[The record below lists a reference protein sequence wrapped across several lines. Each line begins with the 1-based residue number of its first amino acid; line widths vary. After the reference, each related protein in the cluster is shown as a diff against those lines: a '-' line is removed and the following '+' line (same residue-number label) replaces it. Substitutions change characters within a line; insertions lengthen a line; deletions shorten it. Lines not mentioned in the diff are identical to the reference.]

1 VIVTGAAGLLVLWY
15 YVATV
20 PFAATTDWSALGSE
34 EGVAHHA
41 RWLEAALAWIREGR
55 ELAGAAPESVHA
67 APTAEEFEQ
76 AMRATA
82 PSFAPTGTASP
93 RWRLP

>member
-1 VIVTGAAGLLVLWY
+1 VIATVAAGMLVAWY
-15 YVATV
+15 YIATV

-34 EGVAHHA
+34 EAVAHHA
-41 RWLEAALAWIREGR
+41 RWLEAAQAWIREGR
-55 ELAGAAPESVHA
+55 ELAGAGPDEVGA
-67 APTAEEFEQ
+67 APTAEEFEL

-82 PSFAPTGTASP
+82 PSLPAGLLSA